1 MRSLAGR
8 DEEAL
13 WEAGED
19 TLDALA
25 DSYSEEYDEGMKEL
39 LKDQLFPKKKS
50 VIDFTDMGEDYITLP
65 VYTAGDTKK
74 PIRIDKK
81 WWQRK
86 GKVVY
91 GGAPGICWVIMSLS
105 WMTWAIKTDED
116 KNRLRLL
123 ISEGVKE
130 VNDVENWSRLYIGE
144 HHS

>member
-1 MRSLAGR
+1 MAGR